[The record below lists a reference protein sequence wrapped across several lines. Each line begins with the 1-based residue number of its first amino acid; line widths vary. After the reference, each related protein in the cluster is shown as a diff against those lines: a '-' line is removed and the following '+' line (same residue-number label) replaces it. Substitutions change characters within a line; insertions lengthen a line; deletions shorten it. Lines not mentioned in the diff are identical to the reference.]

1 MRVAI
6 QGTRGA
12 FSEAAA
18 RQQWPD
24 AEIVS
29 CREVGDVVQAVRD
42 SRADG
47 GCLAIENS
55 LVGSVTPTYDLLHE
69 AFGDSRLHLSR
80 EVLLPVHHAIM
91 GLNGAGLTQVRR
103 VLSHPVALGQCRIWL
118 SRHLPEAELVSAWD
132 TAGSAEIVAS
142 EGDPS
147 AAGMR
152 ARCTVSRCSMTGLKM
167 IPPIRPGS

>member
-55 LVGSVTPTYDLLHE
+55 LVGSVTRPVRE
-69 AFGDSRLHLSR
+69 A
-80 EVLLPVHHAIM
+80 
-91 GLNGAGLTQVRR
+91 
-103 VLSHPVALGQCRIWL
+103 
-118 SRHLPEAELVSAWD
+118 LVDWA
-132 TAGSAEIVAS
+132 
-142 EGDPS
+142 
-147 AAGMR
+147 
-152 ARCTVSRCSMTGLKM
+152 SRCSSRCTM
-167 IPPIRPGS
+167 PSWA